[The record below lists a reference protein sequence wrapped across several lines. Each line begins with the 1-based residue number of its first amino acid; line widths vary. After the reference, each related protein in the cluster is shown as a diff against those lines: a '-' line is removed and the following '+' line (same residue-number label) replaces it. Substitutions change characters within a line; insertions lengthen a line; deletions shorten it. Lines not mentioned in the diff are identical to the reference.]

1 MNKESNQTEAISP
14 LAAQDINLLHE
25 DKSGILAIVVLFSIG
40 LIICL
45 VIAFLLYKEAPDSFW
60 ILAVF
65 GFLGL
70 GIYLTVAFFGVL
82 RIMKV
87 NKEIKKGIKKTK
99 TVILEDYEALTSSTS
114 TSTHVANPT
123 SFYFKAGGETYKV
136 SRSQYYNF
144 LNGDL
149 VKITF
154 SPILKIVLGIEKA
167 EENPRL
173 SDQNEQTFPK
183 RNK

>member
-1 MNKESNQTEAISP
+1 MNKESNQTEIISP

-45 VIAFLLYKEAPDSFW
+45 IIAFLLYKEAPDSFW

-70 GIYLTVAFFGVL
+70 GIYFVVAFFGIS

-87 NKEIKKGIKKTK
+87 NREIKKGIKKTK
-99 TVILEDYEALTSSTS
+99 TVILEDYSEFGVHGSQGSYVST
-114 TSTHVANPT
+114 N
-123 SFYFKAGGETYKV
+123 FYFKAGGETYKV
-136 SRSQYYNF
+136 SRSN
-144 LNGDL
+144 
-149 VKITF
+149 ITIF
-154 SPILKIVLGIEKA
+154 STAIWLK
-167 EENPRL
+167 
-173 SDQNEQTFPK
+173 
-183 RNK
+183 